1 MIGIH
6 SSPERFF
13 YSVAGG
19 KWRFGPVGN
28 TKLLKKLVGH
38 EHMAVAMRNDEEC
51 VLRHLMGF
59 DNNAL
64 IPMYSSERSYDEK
77 ALRQFRNDPR
87 ELEENIRELEENIK
101 EATDEGEYDLADKY
115 KRQLRKLKKTLKKL
129 KKTLKKWTKGDLIA
143 PYKSRPL
150 NEGNPIKSITHM
162 LRQRSTRVIRALE
175 RNGFEDEAADLID
188 SYKVGDYSV
197 VFYQSISQFKWI
209 LASDEESCASRAP

>member
-1 MIGIH
+1 MVGIY
-6 SSPERFF
+6 SGTERFF
-13 YSVAGG
+13 YLVAGE

-28 TKLLKKLVGH
+28 TKLLKKVKGH
-38 EHMAVAMRNDEEC
+38 EDMAVAMRSPDQC

-64 IPMYSSERSYDEK
+64 IPMYSAERAYDEK
-77 ALRQFRNDPR
+77 VLRQFRNDPR
-87 ELEENIRELEENIK
+87 ELEENIRAMEENIK
-101 EATDEGEYDLADKY
+101 EATDEGEYDLVDKY
-115 KRQLRKLKKTLKKL
+115 KRQLKKL
-129 KKTLKKWTKGDLIA
+129 KARQKELKETLEKWTKSDLIS
-143 PYKSRPL
+143 PYISRPL

-162 LRQRSTRVIRALE
+162 LRQRSIRVIRALK
-175 RNGFEDEAADLID
+175 RNGFEEEAADLHD